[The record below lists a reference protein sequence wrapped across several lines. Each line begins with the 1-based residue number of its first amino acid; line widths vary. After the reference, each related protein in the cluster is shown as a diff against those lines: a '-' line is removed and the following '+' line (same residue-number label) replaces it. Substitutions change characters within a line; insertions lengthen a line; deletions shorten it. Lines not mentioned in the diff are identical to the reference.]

1 MAEPTRFVVAV
12 VDDDH
17 RTLESLADLL
27 EAEGYDVRLYSSA
40 TTVWTRG
47 GLSEIDCLI
56 SDIGMPEMNG
66 FELRRLA
73 LSERPELPVI
83 LITGR
88 PELRAQ
94 YPRSSNV
101 IATLKSRLT
110 VSGCWQPSAR
120 RWREHVR
127 RERPDR
133 PNLIAACLRGELRRQ
148 RKRNTEC
155 CPGVVVRGCPDSAAM
170 RLNDRAR
177 NR

>member
-1 MAEPTRFVVAV
+1 MAEPARFVVAV

-40 TTVWTRG
+40 TMVWTRG

-56 SDIGMPEMNG
+56 SDIGMPDMSG

-73 LSERPELPVI
+73 LTERPELPVI

-94 YPRSSNV
+94 DSSNIERDRYFEKPFDGRQLLAAIRAAV
-101 IATLKSRLT
+101 
-110 VSGCWQPSAR
+110 GSAR
-120 RWREHVR
+120 
-127 RERPDR
+127 PK
-133 PNLIAACLRGELRRQ
+133 GE
-148 RKRNTEC
+148 
-155 CPGVVVRGCPDSAAM
+155 A
-170 RLNDRAR
+170 
-177 NR
+177 